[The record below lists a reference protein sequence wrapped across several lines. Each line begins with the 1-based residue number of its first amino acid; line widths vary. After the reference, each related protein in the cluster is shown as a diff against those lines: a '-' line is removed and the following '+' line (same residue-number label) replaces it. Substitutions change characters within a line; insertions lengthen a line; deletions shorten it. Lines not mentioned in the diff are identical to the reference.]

1 MDLGLDGKTFIVTGG
16 TAGPGLATVRALIAE
31 GANALVT
38 GRTEEKFHRAR
49 ESLTDGAHRI
59 AYLAGDNADP
69 DLPRR
74 LKAAV
79 MERCGRL
86 DGLLVSVGGPPAG
99 KALAIPDETWRAADE
114 EAEEPRQLALFDL
127 PRRKPVKREVR
138 PLVTPRSELRPLYL
152 NTQGMKL
159 GKSGTVLQVKDKEK
173 LVQEVRL
180 GEICQVNLM
189 GNVQIT
195 TQAIQALCE
204 AEVPVCYFSMG
215 GWFYGIT
222 LGLLAVGTLESRLL

>member
-31 GANALVT
+31 GANVLVT

-79 MERCGRL
+79 MERWGWL

-99 KALAIPDETWRAADE
+99 KALAIPDETWRAAFESVFLGAVRLVRELSPAIADGG
-114 EAEEPRQLALFDL
+114 AIALVA
-127 PRRKPVKREVR
+127 R
-138 PLVTPRSELRPLYL
+138 
-152 NTQGMKL
+152 
-159 GKSGTVLQVKDKEK
+159 
-173 LVQEVRL
+173 RL
-180 GEICQVNLM
+180 GE
-189 GNVQIT
+189 GSS
-195 TQAIQALCE
+195 
-204 AEVPVCYFSMG
+204 PP
-215 GWFYGIT
+215 
-222 LGLLAVGTLESRLL
+222 